1 MLKYSQLRGV
11 FKLEGNRLGRPY
23 HRLPNMFISKFEI
36 IESRV
41 GNYFLR
47 KHRSSVNLKKISCE
61 MDVHKKNT
69 DLLMSSVGSLAFDI
83 DRPLLLT
90 ILNNF
95 YGLEENIEENGK
107 KDVLLTKTEIRL
119 RNRLA
124 LDICGMLFNE
134 ETLGLPLKIK
144 SDSSNV
150 LSQWAYQITFS
161 LNDEG
166 NSNFY
171 ILLDNA
177 HTDFILNA
185 LRKKEKTKQNEPQ
198 ANRLEQQKSVVKQI
212 INTLPLSLNV
222 KIAEMGMNV
231 ADLTA
236 IKPGDILPISL
247 PDKFPVFIGQS
258 ELFNALIVED
268 HDRLFI
274 SEILENIPEKSYE

>member
-1 MLKYSQLRGV
+1 MQKYSQLRGV

-23 HRLPNMFISKFEI
+23 HRLPNMFLSKFEI

-47 KHRSSVNLKKISCE
+47 KHRSNVNLKKISCE
-61 MDVHKKNT
+61 MDVHKKNA
-69 DLLMSSVGSLAFDI
+69 DLLLSTVGSLAFDI

-95 YGLEENIEENGK
+95 YGLEENEGK
-107 KDVLLTKTEIRL
+107 GNKDLLLTKTEIRL

-124 LDICGMLFNE
+124 LDICGMLFTE
-134 ETLGLPLKIK
+134 ETLGLPLKLK

-171 ILLDNA
+171 VLLDNA
-177 HTDFILNA
+177 HTDFILNV
-185 LRKKEKTKQNEPQ
+185 LRKKDKTKQNEPQ
-198 ANRLEQQKSVVKQI
+198 ANRMEQQKNVVKQI

-231 ADLTA
+231 TDLTT
-236 IKPGDILPISL
+236 IKPGNILPISL
-247 PDKFPVFIGQS
+247 PDIFPVFIGQS
-258 ELFNALIVED
+258 ELFNARLVED
-268 HDRLFI
+268 NDRLFI
-274 SEILENIPEKSYE
+274 SDIVENIHEKSYE